1 VTLCFTDSSALA
13 KRYVAETGTGWT
25 RDLLDPSTG
34 NVVVL
39 ARITAV
45 ELIAA
50 IARRE
55 RAGALSPS
63 DAATARTDFRGHLAD
78 EYQIVEV
85 DEAVVNRAML
95 LAETHGLRAY
105 DAVQLAA
112 ALGVNAIYLT
122 AGAPAITLVSAD
134 AELNAAATAE
144 GLIVEDPNTHP

>member
-1 VTLCFTDSSALA
+1 
-13 KRYVAETGTGWT
+13 VAETGTDWI
-25 RDLLDPSTG
+25 RSLLDPSTG

-50 IARRE
+50 ISRRE
-55 RAGALSPS
+55 RAGSLSAS
-63 DAATARTDFRGHLAD
+63 DGTTARTDFRGDLAD

-95 LAETHGLRAY
+95 LAETHGLRGY

-112 ALGVNAIYLT
+112 ALGVNAVYVV
-122 AGAPAITLVSAD
+122 AGAPAITLLSSD
-134 AELNAAATAE
+134 GELNAAATAE
-144 GLIVEDPNTHP
+144 GLVVEDPNTHP

>member
-1 VTLCFTDSSALA
+1 
-13 KRYVAETGTGWT
+13 
-25 RDLLDPSTG
+25 
-34 NVVVL
+34 VVVL

-55 RAGALSPS
+55 RAGSLAPA
-63 DAATARTDFRGHLAD
+63 DGATARTDFRGDLAD

-85 DEAVVNRAML
+85 DETVVNRAML

-112 ALGVNAIYLT
+112 ALGVNATYLA
-122 AGAPAITLVSAD
+122 AGAPAITLLSTD
-134 AELNAAATAE
+134 GELNAAATAE
-144 GLIVEDPNTHP
+144 GLVVEDPNTHP